1 MSVVFW
7 SRFYAPTFK
16 EAPSD
21 AEIPSHK
28 LLMRAGLVRK
38 VSQGIYTYSS
48 LWLRS
53 LRKCED
59 IIRKEMN
66 RIGCQEVFM
75 PMVHPRSLWEETGRW
90 DLMGD
95 NLLKF
100 QNRQQQWFCLGATHE
115 EVIVDYVRG
124 TLQSYR
130 DLPLRFYQI
139 QTKFRDEIRPR
150 FGLMR
155 AREFLMKDAYS
166 FDLDEKKAQESYWEF
181 FEAYERIFKN
191 LQIPFRAVEADT
203 GNIGGQLSHEF
214 HVLAD
219 VGEDRLMVTPRDP
232 QAPVFASN
240 VEICPAI
247 SPEPAVEFRD
257 VPPLERFATPNVKS
271 MEDLSTFTGLPLSQ
285 LAKSVVFDLAAPGS
299 PAPEAI
305 LVIVRG
311 DHEVNPIKVKRWLK
325 LDWDPRLLPD
335 DQVFRL
341 FKAHSGSLGPVGSP
355 IPVFVDDDVLTLPS
369 LVCGANV
376 DGYHYRHVVLGRDF
390 QASAVGDFRWAQPGD
405 LDPIQKRWPLQMV
418 RGIEVGHV
426 FYLGTKYSEPM
437 KLFYLDPQ
445 GSQKPVYMGCYGIGV
460 SRTLQAVIESCH
472 DQWGI
477 KWPVA
482 VAPFHVHVTV
492 LDAHF
497 HEALRHLQ
505 DVLPQLEKAGLEVFV
520 DDRPELRPGVKFHD
534 ADLLGFPVRVVLG
547 GKTFSQGLVEWVSRA
562 DKKSRSVSLSQW
574 VSEVI
579 SYIQSQKS
587 S

>member
-166 FDLDEKKAQESYWEF
+166 FDLDEKKLKNLTGSFLRPMKEF
-181 FEAYERIFKN
+181 LKIFKF
-191 LQIPFRAVEADT
+191 LF
-203 GNIGGQLSHEF
+203 
-214 HVLAD
+214 
-219 VGEDRLMVTPRDP
+219 
-232 QAPVFASN
+232 AP
-240 VEICPAI
+240 
-247 SPEPAVEFRD
+247 
-257 VPPLERFATPNVKS
+257 
-271 MEDLSTFTGLPLSQ
+271 
-285 LAKSVVFDLAAPGS
+285 
-299 PAPEAI
+299 
-305 LVIVRG
+305 
-311 DHEVNPIKVKRWLK
+311 
-325 LDWDPRLLPD
+325 
-335 DQVFRL
+335 
-341 FKAHSGSLGPVGSP
+341 
-355 IPVFVDDDVLTLPS
+355 
-369 LVCGANV
+369 
-376 DGYHYRHVVLGRDF
+376 
-390 QASAVGDFRWAQPGD
+390 
-405 LDPIQKRWPLQMV
+405 
-418 RGIEVGHV
+418 
-426 FYLGTKYSEPM
+426 
-437 KLFYLDPQ
+437 
-445 GSQKPVYMGCYGIGV
+445 
-460 SRTLQAVIESCH
+460 
-472 DQWGI
+472 
-477 KWPVA
+477 
-482 VAPFHVHVTV
+482 
-492 LDAHF
+492 
-497 HEALRHLQ
+497 
-505 DVLPQLEKAGLEVFV
+505 
-520 DDRPELRPGVKFHD
+520 
-534 ADLLGFPVRVVLG
+534 
-547 GKTFSQGLVEWVSRA
+547 
-562 DKKSRSVSLSQW
+562 
-574 VSEVI
+574 
-579 SYIQSQKS
+579 
-587 S
+587 